1 MKRLK
6 SLREQ
11 KGLTQADLAK
21 LTNIST
27 SAIGMY
33 EQGRREANH
42 ETLIKLANFFHVTVD
57 YLIGQDDRRE
67 TSNTPKD
74 LAKFLENTEV
84 MFDGEVH
91 HLDEEDKQKLKN
103 ALEFVFWQ
111 AKEKNK
117 RKKQ

>member
-1 MKRLK
+1 MQRLK

-21 LTNIST
+21 LTHIST

-33 EQGRREANH
+33 EQGRREENH

-74 LAKFLENTEV
+74 LAKFLNNTEV

-91 HLDEEDKQKLKN
+91 QLDEEDKQKLKS

-117 RKKQ
+117 RKKK

>member
-42 ETLIKLANFFHVTVD
+42 ETLNNFN
-57 YLIGQDDRRE
+57 YCIGSIIVSR
-67 TSNTPKD
+67 
-74 LAKFLENTEV
+74 
-84 MFDGEVH
+84 
-91 HLDEEDKQKLKN
+91 
-103 ALEFVFWQ
+103 
-111 AKEKNK
+111 
-117 RKKQ
+117 